1 MMSGE
6 TYAPHLRQVRRCS
19 FLYQL
24 VTDWSS
30 MRRNDITSYEE
41 QQRSDEAAIEC
52 EAVTVDVR
60 DNACRSIT
68 RRSVVKGA
76 AAAVFALA
84 TVPLWR
90 WVTSPVRAYADESSD
105 AILAQAKELR
115 NQLIAAQSQYYE
127 AIARQEA
134 ANTQKADAEAK
145 LAEIEEQLSGEQDK
159 LGRLMHG
166 NYVGSSRFEQIA
178 SIVTKS
184 SDLDEMIEGLTYYNN
199 LTDRQTDAVN
209 SVKELQRQQ
218 EETIA
223 EIERQAEE
231 AAKQAEEASQ
241 KEEELQAKIAELQ
254 PQINEIAAQVSEE
267 ALGSSLYSAYEPI
280 ITYLTSVQDLT
291 ENQQKII
298 KSALQQTGYRG
309 ASLCESW
316 TWNCVHNAGFTTPS
330 YPSAYASF
338 LANCKTTDLNDA
350 RPAALVWASG
360 SSTLYNHTGIVVS
373 VGYYDDGVT
382 VDPDKLLIV
391 DNESHNRSGM
401 YNLTEWES
409 WMTSGPH
416 NGGKKGFWGFGQY
429 PGASIGY

>member
-1 MMSGE
+1 
-6 TYAPHLRQVRRCS
+6 
-19 FLYQL
+19 
-24 VTDWSS
+24 

-41 QQRSDEAAIEC
+41 QQRSEEAAIEC
-52 EAVTVDVR
+52 EAVTVDAP
-60 DNACRSIT
+60 DDACRGIT

-90 WVTSPVRAYADESSD
+90 WVTSPVRAYADENSD

-134 ANTQKADAEAK
+134 ANTQKADAEK
-145 LAEIEEQLSGEQDK
+145 RLGEIEEQLSGEQDK

-254 PQINEIAAQVSEE
+254 PQINEIAYAVTNK
-267 ALGSSLYSAYEPI
+267 ALSTDKKSAFDSI
-280 ITYLTSVQDLT
+280 INYLTSVSNITDAQRRVIESAMKLT
-291 ENQQKII
+291 SYAGN
-298 KSALQQTGYRG
+298 SM
-309 ASLCESW
+309 CEAFVSR
-316 TWNCVHNAGFTTPS
+316 CFKNAGLPS
-330 YPSAYASF
+330 GPGYYSAYANY
-338 LANCKTTDLNDA
+338 LANGKYDLNDA
-350 RPAALVWASG
+350 IPGEILYGAG
-360 SSTLYNHTGIVVS
+360 SHKTFHHAMICISIV
-373 VGYYDDGVT
+373 YDNNGN
-382 VDPDKLLIV
+382 VDHDKSLLI
-391 DNESHNRSGM
+391 DNELARAGKVATWSE
-401 YNLTEWES
+401 TEDWFVAS
-409 WMTSGPH
+409 ADGPATLWAA
-416 NGGKKGFWGFGQY
+416 GVY
-429 PGASIGY
+429 PGCEEAFGLA

>member
-1 MMSGE
+1 
-6 TYAPHLRQVRRCS
+6 
-19 FLYQL
+19 
-24 VTDWSS
+24 

-41 QQRSDEAAIEC
+41 QQRSEEAAIEC
-52 EAVTVDVR
+52 EAVTVDVQG
-60 DNACRSIT
+60 DACRSIT

-90 WVTSPVRAYADESSD
+90 WVASPVRAYADESSD

-134 ANTQKADAEAK
+134 ANTQKADAEK
-145 LAEIEEQLSGEQDK
+145 RLGEIEEQLSGEQDK

-166 NYVGSSRFEQIA
+166 NYVGSSRFEQLA

-241 KEEELQAKIAELQ
+241 REEELQAKIAELQ
-254 PQINEIAAQVSEE
+254 PQINEIASQVSEE
-267 ALGSSLYSAYEPI
+267 ALTSTASAAYEPI
-280 ITYLTSVQDLT
+280 INYLTSVQDLT

-298 KSALQQTGYRG
+298 KSALQLTGFQGSNY
-309 ASLCESW
+309 CERFVNRAVS
-316 TWNCVHNAGFTTPS
+316 NAGFDVPG
-330 YPSAYASF
+330 YASAYDDF

-350 RPAALVWASG
+350 RPAALIFSSG
-360 SSTLYNHTGIVVS
+360 NSLMFNHVGLVVS
-373 VGYYDDGVT
+373 VGYEDDGVT
-382 VDPDKLLIV
+382 VDPDKLIIV
-391 DNESHNRSGM
+391 DNESHNRSGL
-401 YNLTEWES
+401 YTLTEWTS
-409 WMTSGPH
+409 WMRSGPH

-429 PGASIGY
+429 PGAPIGY